1 MIFGDHIKVKLDSFY
16 HHGIFVSDNEVIH
29 FCSDGKFS
37 ILSKNLEIQST
48 SIEIFAQGKKI
59 HVVDYTNRFIP
70 EKTVEIARQSIGNS
84 DYDLSYN
91 NCEHFVTRCITG
103 TKQSKTIEKLF
114 VSVLKVKR
122 DSGINGFLFN
132 LNNAL
137 KTGESNGWQ

>member
-1 MIFGDHIKVKLDSFY
+1 MKFGDHIKVKLDSFY

-29 FCSDGKFS
+29 FCSEGKFS

-48 SIEIFAQGKKI
+48 SIEVFAQGNKI
-59 HVVDYTNRFIP
+59 QIVEYTDRYNS
-70 EKTVEIARQSIGNS
+70 EKTVQLARKSIGNK

-91 NCEHFVTRCITG
+91 NCEHFVTRCISG
-103 TKQSKTIEKLF
+103 NKQSKTIEKLF
-114 VSVLKVKR
+114 LSVLEVKR

-137 KTGESNGWQ
+137 KTGESNGR